1 MRSHDRVSPPPIQVK
16 VKVDDCLI
24 PMEVDTGASMSL
36 MSEHTFRRLWPRR
49 SLVTTGV
56 TLCAYSKEP
65 IPVKGKCYV
74 NIEYNGQ
81 TAAELPLIIVQDS
94 GPTLL
99 GRNWLSQIRLN
110 WHKIYSVHQSDSL
123 QKVLDQYSAV
133 FQEGLGTLGFEAK
146 IYVKPNAQPRFHRA
160 RSVPYA
166 IRDMVEKEL
175 RRLQEEGTIEPV
187 EVAEWAAPIV
197 PVLKSDKTSVRICGD
212 FRLTVNPIS
221 HLDNY
226 PIPKVEDLFARLA
239 KGKQF
244 TKLDL
249 SQAYQQLPLDEES
262 KQFVVINTHKGLF
275 QFTRLPF
282 GVSSA
287 PGIFQRVIEG
297 LLQGIRG
304 VVVYLDDILITGS
317 TSKEHLETLEQV
329 LSRLESAGLRVKWKK
344 CEFMKESVEYL
355 GHKIDAT
362 GLHPLPAKVKA
373 IREAP
378 KPQSVH
384 ELKSYLGILTYY
396 DKFLPNLS
404 STLYPLYRLL
414 QKNTCWRWGKEQ
426 EKAFAASK
434 DLLTSSNFLTHFDS
448 SLKLTLACD
457 ASAHGLGAVLAHK
470 MPDGSEKPIGYA
482 SRTLTKAER
491 NYSQLEK
498 EGLSCVFG
506 IKKFH
511 DYLFNLGMHLILL
524 QTTNPSLVYS
534 KKIVQFL
541 CKLLLGSNGGHC
553 LCQVTSI
560 LCVSGTQQLMLMPML
575 LVDCHYPRN
584 L

>member
-1 MRSHDRVSPPPIQVK
+1 M
-16 VKVDDCLI
+16 
-24 PMEVDTGASMSL
+24 
-36 MSEHTFRRLWPRR
+36 
-49 SLVTTGV
+49 
-56 TLCAYSKEP
+56 
-65 IPVKGKCYV
+65 
-74 NIEYNGQ
+74 
-81 TAAELPLIIVQDS
+81 
-94 GPTLL
+94 
-99 GRNWLSQIRLN
+99 
-110 WHKIYSVHQSDSL
+110 HQSDSL

-133 FQEGLGTLGFEAK
+133 FQEGLGTLKGFKAK

-175 RRLQEEGTIEPV
+175 TRLQEEGTIEPV

-212 FRLTVNPIS
+212 FHLTVNPIS

-226 PIPKVEDLFARLA
+226 PIPKVKDLFARLA

-275 QFTRLPF
+275 QFNRLPF

-304 VVVYLDDILITGS
+304 VVVYLDDILITES
-317 TSKEHLETLEQV
+317 TNKEHLEALEQV
-329 LSRLESAGLRVKWKK
+329 LSRLERAGLRVKWKK

-384 ELKSYLGILTYY
+384 KLKSYLGILTYY
-396 DKFLPNLS
+396 GKFLPNLS
-404 STLYPLYRLL
+404 STHSYSQKIPFSLL
-414 QKNTCWRWGKEQ
+414 FSGT
-426 EKAFAASK
+426 
-434 DLLTSSNFLTHFDS
+434 DS
-448 SLKLTLACD
+448 SYMSLPCLLIATSWYLRFCW
-457 ASAHGLGAVLAHK
+457 VL
-470 MPDGSEKPIGYA
+470 
-482 SRTLTKAER
+482 L
-491 NYSQLEK
+491 
-498 EGLSCVFG
+498 
-506 IKKFH
+506 
-511 DYLFNLGMHLILL
+511 
-524 QTTNPSLVYS
+524 
-534 KKIVQFL
+534 
-541 CKLLLGSNGGHC
+541 
-553 LCQVTSI
+553 
-560 LCVSGTQQLMLMPML
+560 
-575 LVDCHYPRN
+575 
-584 L
+584 